1 MKYSGIDLHSNNSVI
16 SVIDETD
23 RVIAERD
30 LKIEGRLE
38 RIDKNLRRCETA
50 KINDSASPVKNQHI
64 NLFAH
69 T

>member
-1 MKYSGIDLHSNNSVI
+1 MKYSGIDLHSNSSVI

-38 RIDKNLRRCETA
+38 RIDKNLRRCETD
-50 KINDSASPVKNQHI
+50 KINDSANPVKDQHI